1 MTWTILMAVAGIGF
15 IGFCVWDT
23 YRFERRLNSRA

>member
-1 MTWTILMAVAGIGF
+1 MTWTILMAVAGISL

-23 YRFERRLNSRA
+23 YRFERRLNRGR